1 MTKDHTLAFKNE
13 LETFR
18 GEEETA
24 QQMFFAWLSLR
35 TTAAS
40 NADVLRMLN
49 TAPLFWINAQHSML
63 VTAFVTLGRI
73 FDQESKH
80 NVDRL
85 MAIVSEN
92 LSIFSIDAL
101 RARKVADGISTED
114 AARYIVDKH
123 ALTSNDI
130 RTLRKQIDVRRRIYE
145 ERYRDIRHK
154 VFAHKAT
161 DNVAE
166 IDEMF
171 AKTNIEEM
179 KGVFGFLHA
188 FHDALWKQFHNGQK
202 PNMMP
207 YKFTVPPD
215 SSTRE
220 NSLSPGE
227 RIFRAGQAALFSM
240 LPGAP

>member
-1 MTKDHTLAFKNE
+1 LTKNYAIAFKKE

-18 GEEETA
+18 KEEETA

-35 TTAAS
+35 ATAAS

-49 TAPLFWINAQHSML
+49 KTPLFWINAQHSML

-85 MAIVSEN
+85 MGIVSQN

-101 RARKVADGISTED
+101 RARKVADGIGVKD
-114 AARYIVDKH
+114 AARYIVGKH
-123 ALTSNDI
+123 PLTSNDVK
-130 RTLRKQIDVRRRIYE
+130 TLRKQIDVRRRIYE
-145 ERYRDIRHK
+145 DRYRDIRHK

-161 DNVAE
+161 DDVAE
-166 IDEMF
+166 IDAMF

-188 FHDALWKQFHNGQK
+188 LHDALWEQFHNGRK
-202 PNMMP
+202 PSVTP

-215 SSTRE
+215 QSVGE

-227 RIFRAGQAALFSM
+227 RIFREGQATLLSM
-240 LPGAP
+240 LSS